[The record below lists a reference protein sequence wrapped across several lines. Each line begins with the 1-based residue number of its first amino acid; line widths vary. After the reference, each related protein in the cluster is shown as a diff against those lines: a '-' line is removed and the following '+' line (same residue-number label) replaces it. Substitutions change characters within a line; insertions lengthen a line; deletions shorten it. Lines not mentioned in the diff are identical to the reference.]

1 MRACVGG
8 LWQARG
14 RHGDA
19 ERGCAGWTGWVLR
32 LGWAGARIH
41 LYTLAVSC
49 RRAGI
54 VIGSLVQRTP
64 GSWTGLCGFLVF
76 GFLIFQLCF
85 GLWVAFAFLDLSL
98 FSFTLRA
105 LFFGRFFRAC
115 WFSPFD
121 CVYGVVL
128 ACVGVAQGGCAGS
141 RRDLDGPRTDAGVDT
156 YHVGS

>member
-49 RRAGI
+49 RGAGI
-54 VIGSLVQRTP
+54 VIGSLAQRMPSSLT
-64 GSWTGLCGFLVF
+64 GFLVF
-76 GFLIFQLCF
+76 GLLIFQLCF
-85 GLWVAFAFLDLSL
+85 CGVVIFFVFCDLHL
-98 FSFTLRA
+98 FSFAFWVMVFL
-105 LFFGRFFRAC
+105 LFRAC

-121 CVYGVVL
+121 LCVWG
-128 ACVGVAQGGCAGS
+128 
-141 RRDLDGPRTDAGVDT
+141 
-156 YHVGS
+156 